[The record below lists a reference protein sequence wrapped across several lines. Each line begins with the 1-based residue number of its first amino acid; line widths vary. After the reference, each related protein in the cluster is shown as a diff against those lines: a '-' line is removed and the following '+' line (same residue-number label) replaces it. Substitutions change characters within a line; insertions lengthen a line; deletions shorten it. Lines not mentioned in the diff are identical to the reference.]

1 MGTIGDPAPVSF
13 PGSDVDELSS
23 DLQLV
28 KCVVVGDTAV
38 GKTRLICA
46 RSCQRQYSL
55 PELMQTHVPTVW
67 AIDHYRR
74 NSEVNI
80 INIIC
85 LI

>member
-1 MGTIGDPAPVSF
+1 MDTAGETAVVSF

-28 KCVVVGDTAV
+28 KCVVVGDTGV

-55 PELMQTHVPTVW
+55 SELIQTHVPTVW
-67 AIDHYRR
+67 AIDHYRT
-74 NSEVNI
+74 SLEVGI
-80 INIIC
+80 I
-85 LI
+85 